1 MAINN
6 KTELTVLEYSRSQR
20 PVVNNDM
27 SKYLLDELQR
37 LQNSINSLTNAA
49 IQVADRE
56 PENPQKGMVRYNKS
70 PWDALGNSSEGLV
83 VYDGTN
89 WAAI

>member
-1 MAINN
+1 MAINE
-6 KTELTVLEYSRSQR
+6 KTDLTVIDYSRSQR

-37 LQNSINSLTNAA
+37 IQNSISSLTNAA
-49 IQVADRE
+49 VQVADRA
-56 PENPQKGMVRYNKS
+56 PDNPQVGMIRFNKS
-70 PWDALGNSSEGLV
+70 PWDALGDSSEGLV

-89 WAAI
+89 WVAV